1 MFGYLKNQLE
11 QLSRKNKARDHDET
25 LRRLLDELLDITDEV
40 KMLNEIKDVHDE
52 LEMILGVFDAQLE
65 VLSQMNSLLTYRKRP
80 LAPHILKNWSKIM
93 DRIEQRREKVQAMDA
108 NAHRTYKSINNLFDM
123 KQRQANVLEAHYS
136 RKVAQDSGRQ
146 ATTIM
151 VFTTVSVIF
160 LPLSFMSSFYA
171 LSIRE
176 FPRDPKNQNQVFMP
190 LSYVAFRV
198 FGIGFAIAAVLVMLA
213 FGINGIISR
222 YPALFSPT
230 AQGQAGSSR
239 ASGRSSSISS
249 LNARY
254 AARSTPMAAATN
266 NVVVE
271 RKRVEAQRVDGSS
284 IFSFDSYSPSPGK
297 KESISS
303 KSVALASRFWIR
315 SSTAAMDLDGVDG
328 AGGED
333 GVEYEER
340 EKEKGYVRSW
350 DVTANERLKRKRWLW
365 RGGREGRVFTAP
377 PDV

>member
-1 MFGYLKNQLE
+1 
-11 QLSRKNKARDHDET
+11 
-25 LRRLLDELLDITDEV
+25 
-40 KMLNEIKDVHDE
+40 
-52 LEMILGVFDAQLE
+52 
-65 VLSQMNSLLTYRKRP
+65 
-80 LAPHILKNWSKIM
+80 M

-171 LSIRE
+171 LSVRE
-176 FPRDPKNQNQVFMP
+176 FPRDPANQNQVFMP

-213 FGINGIISR
+213 FGINGLFSR
-222 YPALFSPT
+222 YPALLSPT
-230 AQGQAGSSR
+230 AHEHARPS
-239 ASGRSSSISS
+239 RSSSCGSS
-249 LNARY
+249 TSLHGRY
-254 AARSTPMAAATN
+254 AARSTPMATAAAASAGN
-266 NVVVE
+266 NTVLVE

-297 KESISS
+297 KESVSS
-303 KSVALASRFWIR
+303 KSVALASRFWSR
-315 SSTAAMDLDGVDG
+315 SSTAAMDMDGVDG

-333 GVEYEER
+333 GGEHEQLGR

-350 DVTANERLKRKRWLW
+350 DVTANERLRRKRWLW
-365 RGGREGRVFTAP
+365 RGGREGRVFTGP